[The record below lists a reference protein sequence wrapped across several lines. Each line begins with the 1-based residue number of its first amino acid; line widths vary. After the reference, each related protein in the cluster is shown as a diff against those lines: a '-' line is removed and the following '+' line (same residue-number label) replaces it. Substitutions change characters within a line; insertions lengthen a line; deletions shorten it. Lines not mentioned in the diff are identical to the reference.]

1 MHLAM
6 KVDADI
12 QIVQQRLQL
21 MDYTPEPIARPGPT
35 GKSADLWA
43 HADSDSIVVEVKSR
57 VDDAKT
63 ADQLTHAPVGE
74 ILEREGDLGRKNRLS
89 AVVEEASLQIADS
102 QHQYPGV
109 GILWFRANPRLGF
122 DDSEHQMQATLLGI
136 RDVVWIRG
144 DDSKGTSAFGATF
157 SDFYRFP
164 NIDAAVLEIE
174 DKGRLLLNPFS
185 RRKPELMHT
194 RLYEFFAKTGGVL
207 DIDEIPAPK
216 AFIVRGEVDRGDE
229 NAVRKALC
237 EQYPGYKFILF
248 DMKSY
253 GFITKVDLSRTSS

>member
-1 MHLAM
+1 M
-6 KVDADI
+6 KADPDT
-12 QIVQQRLQL
+12 QIVQQRLL
-21 MDYTPEPIARPGPT
+21 TIGYSSEPIDRPGPN
-35 GKSADLWA
+35 GKTADLWGYVET
-43 HADSDSIVVEVKSR
+43 DCLVVEVKSR
-57 VDDAKT
+57 IDDAET
-63 ADQLTHAPVGE
+63 AEQLRRAPVGD

-89 AVVEEASLQIADS
+89 GVVEEASRQIADS
-102 QHQYPGV
+102 QHHYPGV
-109 GILWFRANPRLGF
+109 GVLWFRATPSLGF

-136 RDVVWIRG
+136 RDVVWMRG
-144 DDSKGTSAFGATF
+144 DESRGTRAFAATY

-174 DKGRLLLNPFS
+174 DKGRLLMNPFS
-185 RRKPELMHT
+185 QRRTDLT
-194 RLYEFFAKTGGVL
+194 RLYQFFANTGAVL
-207 DIDEIPAPK
+207 NVDDLPAPK

-253 GFITKVDLSRTSS
+253 GFIVKVDLPKNVSRPR